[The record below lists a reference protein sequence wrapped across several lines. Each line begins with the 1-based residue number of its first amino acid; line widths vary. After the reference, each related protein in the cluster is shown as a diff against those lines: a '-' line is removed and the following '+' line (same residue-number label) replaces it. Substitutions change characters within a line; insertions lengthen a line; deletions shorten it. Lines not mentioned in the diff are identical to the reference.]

1 VTPALHTGY
10 ASSDKGGAVE
20 KFLVN
25 MAIVKVNWD
34 SSEKDLLDNY
44 IPLVAY
50 VLKIYRNE
58 FISLED
64 FKDEFT
70 KVAEFEMPTGAIA
83 SLLKRASKRHRLIT
97 KNAAGL
103 FVINRASLPA
113 TRYEET
119 RDKEIR
125 KYNGLKDTFTEYC
138 LHTYDITL
146 VQEEVDKYFF
156 EILYEIAPV
165 LFKSVSDIDNI
176 KITKKHQTK
185 YMISRFVSHA
195 YHSDQ
200 ESFEAIES
208 FVRGAMLTETFY
220 YSAPAELQG
229 RMRRVVV
236 YFDTQFLLRAIGLCE
251 RKYSEPCLELVNIL
265 KSMSV
270 KMRCFRITYNE
281 MHGILFAASAQLRS
295 KGRII
300 PRRPG
305 DVWDYYNSIGAKVSD
320 VELDIALLEKKL
332 SKIGVIVVDRPPH
345 EAELTVDE
353 VALGQ
358 EITQEM
364 QFQSEPSRNHDIDCL
379 TAIHR
384 LRRGKP
390 QKYLESC
397 DAIFI
402 TTNTAL
408 ARASTRFFNTNYGVS
423 DAAVC
428 MSDQVFTT
436 LVWLKAVKKAP
447 NLPKHRLV
455 ANCFAALT
463 PSTELWRRY
472 IEEANLLKEKGE
484 ITEEDYAVLIHSLE
498 ARNKLMDLTLGENDI
513 IRGNVRD
520 VLEEAKRKFTHE
532 LSSQLTEATSTLS
545 TQYDKLEELI
555 AKVGKITHLFLSV
568 VFLLIWYAV
577 LIKAIF
583 ISSPDQLD
591 KANLLSWDAW
601 AFWLFSLL
609 TLANLISGYKVYDFC
624 NGSSS
629 SKRRLLMI

>member
-1 VTPALHTGY
+1 
-10 ASSDKGGAVE
+10 VE

-50 VLKIYRNE
+50 VLKNYCNDI
-58 FISLED
+58 ISLEE
-64 FKDEFT
+64 FKGEFT

-83 SLLKRASKRHRLIT
+83 SLLKRASKRHRFIK

-103 FVINRASLPA
+103 FVINRASLPVS
-113 TRYEET
+113 RYEEI

-125 KYNGLKDTFTEYC
+125 KYNSLKDKFVEFCKRIYNI
-138 LHTYDITL
+138 DV

-156 EILYEIAPV
+156 EILYEIAPA
-165 LFKSVSDIDNI
+165 LFMSVSDIDNI
-176 KITKKHQTK
+176 KIEKRHQTK

-200 ESFEAIES
+200 TSFEAIES

-229 RMRRVVV
+229 KMRRVVV
-236 YFDTQFLLRAIGLCE
+236 YFDTQFLLRAIGFCE
-251 RKYSEPCLELVNIL
+251 KKYSEPCLELVNIL
-265 KSMSV
+265 RSMSV
-270 KMRCFRITYNE
+270 KMRCFRDTYNE
-281 MHGILFAASAQLRS
+281 IHGILFAASAQLRTR
-295 KGRII
+295 GRII
-300 PRRPG
+300 PRKPG
-305 DVWDYYNSIGAKVSD
+305 DVWDYYNNIGAKVSD

-332 SKIGVIVVDRPPH
+332 GNIGILIVDRPPH

-353 VALGQ
+353 TALGQ
-358 EITQEM
+358 EIAQEM
-364 QFQSEPSRNHDIDCL
+364 QFQPEPARNHDIDCL
-379 TAIHR
+379 TAIYR

-408 ARASTRFFNTNYGVS
+408 ASASTNFFNRNYGIS
-423 DAAVC
+423 NAAIC

-447 NLPKHRLV
+447 NLPKYRLV
-455 ANCFAALT
+455 ANCFAAIQ

-472 IEEANLLKEKGE
+472 IEEANLLKEKRE

-498 ARNKLMDLTLGENDI
+498 ARNKLMDLTLGEDDI

-520 VLEEAKRKFTHE
+520 VLEEAKGKYTQE
-532 LSSQLTEATSTLS
+532 LSSQLTIITSTMA
-545 TQYDKLEELI
+545 TQHDKLENLI
-555 AKVGKITHLFLSV
+555 AKVGKITHRCLSI
-568 VFLLIWYAV
+568 FLLFILNAA

-583 ISSPDQLD
+583 MSSPDKLD

-609 TLANLISGYKVYDFC
+609 TLANLICGFRVYDFC
-624 NGSSS
+624 KSVAEKASGILTDWLR
-629 SKRRLLMI
+629 KILFA